1 MPAAPSAGTAERPAR
16 PAAAKRSAAADA
28 ALGDGF
34 CVKAYQQGVQRLVA
48 ACDAELLDTSHR
60 EGKFKL
66 DVPAS
71 FYDGLRVDAQ
81 GLGAYLRGATVANL
95 VGKRSIDIAVSLGL
109 VDPANVLVV
118 SGVPHAQFLVMDL
131 PQ

>member
-1 MPAAPSAGTAERPAR
+1 MAAPPPVAKAKPRP
-16 PAAAKRSAAADA
+16 S
-28 ALGDGF
+28 GDGF
-34 CVKAYQQGVQRLVA
+34 AVKAYQQGVQRLVA
-48 ACDAELLDTSHR
+48 ACDAELVGSTHR

-71 FYDGLRVDAQ
+71 FYDGLRVDSQ
-81 GLGAYLRGATVANL
+81 GLGSYLRSATVANL
-95 VGKRSIDIAVSLGL
+95 VGRRSVDVAIGLGL
-109 VDPANVLVV
+109 VDPGHVLVV

>member
-1 MPAAPSAGTAERPAR
+1 MTAPNAAV
-16 PAAAKRSAAADA
+16 AAKGPA
-28 ALGDGF
+28 DGF
-34 CVKAYQQGVQRLVA
+34 AVKAYQQGVQRLVA
-48 ACDAELLDTSHR
+48 ACDSELLGSTHR

-66 DVPAS
+66 DVPPS
-71 FYDGLRVDAQ
+71 FYDGLRVDSQ
-81 GLGAYLRGATVANL
+81 GLGSYLRSATVANL
-95 VGKRSIDIAVSLGL
+95 VGKRSIDVAVSLGL

>member
-1 MPAAPSAGTAERPAR
+1 MT
-16 PAAAKRSAAADA
+16 AAKAPT
-28 ALGDGF
+28 GTGY
-34 CVKAYQQGVQRLVA
+34 CVKSYQQGVQRLVA
-48 ACDAELLDTSHR
+48 ACDAELLNTTHR

-71 FYDGLRVDAQ
+71 FYDGLRVD
-81 GLGAYLRGATVANL
+81 GESLGAYLRGATVANL
-95 VGKRSIDIAVSLGL
+95 VGARSIAVAVDLGL

-118 SGVPHAQFLVMDL
+118 GGVPHAQFLVLDL